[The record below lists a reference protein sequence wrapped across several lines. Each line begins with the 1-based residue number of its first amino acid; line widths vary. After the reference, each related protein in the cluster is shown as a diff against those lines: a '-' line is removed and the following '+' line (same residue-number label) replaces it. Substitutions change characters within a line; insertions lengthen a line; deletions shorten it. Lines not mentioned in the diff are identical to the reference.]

1 VRCCQ
6 LSSHESSAL
15 AALDL
20 GSACPA
26 HIAAASPSSGIS
38 RAWASARYLNSG
50 MHPPAAELT
59 VAGMECFD
67 VVIVG
72 ARCAGA
78 VTAML
83 LARAGL
89 RVLVV
94 ERQDNGADTLSGLMI
109 KPDGVA
115 RLLSW
120 GVLGDIRATGCP
132 PITTAEIVIAGT
144 AIAAPVAADSFAL
157 APRRTALD
165 PVLQEHARRA
175 GAQIRFATSFRDWDS
190 GSAVLDQYQV
200 RARLLIG
207 ADGRGS
213 RVARIVGSPF
223 RVHRPRRSCAWYGF
237 WDGCPLQGMR
247 AELDDG
253 IFAGVFPTNNR
264 QVIAFVQVPIARWR
278 AGQQGR
284 DYLAGLHRAPSV
296 HAALSGSRLASGTVG
311 VRNLPSYIRHAGR
324 ADWALVGDAVHYK
337 DPLAARGIAD
347 AFLGAE
353 LLAHHVLTGW
363 DGDLGEAL
371 TAYDHDIRSAFA
383 QPLELNDRLAQL
395 SRPAGEVLDTWSRL
409 ASWVYRA
416 PRTTASS

>member
-1 VRCCQ
+1 M
-6 LSSHESSAL
+6 
-15 AALDL
+15 D
-20 GSACPA
+20 
-26 HIAAASPSSGIS
+26 
-38 RAWASARYLNSG
+38 
-50 MHPPAAELT
+50 
-59 VAGMECFD
+59 CFD

-94 ERQDNGADTLSGLMI
+94 ERQHSGTDTLSGLMI

-115 RLLSW
+115 RLSSW
-120 GVLGDIRATGCP
+120 GVLGDVRDTGCP
-132 PITTAEIVIAGT
+132 PIAAAEIVIAGT
-144 AIAAPVAADSFAL
+144 AITAPVTAGSFAL

-190 GSAVLDQYQV
+190 GAAVLDQYRV

-207 ADGRGS
+207 ADGRRS
-213 RVARIVGSPF
+213 RVARVVRSPF
-223 RVHRPRRSCAWYGF
+223 RVHRPGRSCAWYGF
-237 WDGCPLQGMR
+237 WDDSPLEGMH

-253 IFAGVFPTNNR
+253 IFAGAFPTNDH
-264 QVIAFVQVPIARWR
+264 QVIGFVQVPVAQWR
-278 AGQQGR
+278 ADQRGH
-284 DYLAGLHRAPSV
+284 DYLASLHRAPSV
-296 HAALSGSRLASGTVG
+296 HAALSGSRLTSGVIG
-311 VRNLPSYIRHAGR
+311 VRDLPSYIRHAGR
-324 ADWALVGDAVHYK
+324 GDWALVGDAAHHK

-395 SRPAGEVLDTWSRL
+395 SRPADEVIDTWIRL
-409 ASWVYRA
+409 ARWAYRG
-416 PRTTASS
+416 PRTIASS